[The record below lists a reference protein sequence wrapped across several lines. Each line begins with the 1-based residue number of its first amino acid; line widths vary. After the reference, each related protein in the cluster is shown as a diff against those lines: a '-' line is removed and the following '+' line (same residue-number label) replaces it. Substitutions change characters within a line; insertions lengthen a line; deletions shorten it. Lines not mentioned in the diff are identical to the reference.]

1 MDQTAA
7 ASLQGKAM
15 HDARPCR
22 YVTTTCTFRYTRT
35 EDIIITITI
44 TIMIVHSEHAT
55 PAWNNVAPFSYSLLD
70 QSLLLYSYNYKEATQ
85 QRAWLLAKGSRRN
98 SLHGTGN
105 HVKTP
110 QRPASPVL
118 SHVTAFP
125 CCHHTV
131 VSALKCKQTTTIS

>member
-1 MDQTAA
+1 MDTCQTAA
-7 ASLQGKAM
+7 ASLQGNAT
-15 HDARPCR
+15 HDARPSR

-35 EDIIITITI
+35 EYTIITITITI

-55 PAWNNVAPFSYSLLD
+55 PAGNNVAPFSHSLLD

-85 QRAWLLAKGSRRN
+85 SLAKDSRRN

-105 HVKTP
+105 HFKTP
-110 QRPASPVL
+110 RRPASPVL

-125 CCHHTV
+125 CCHHTA